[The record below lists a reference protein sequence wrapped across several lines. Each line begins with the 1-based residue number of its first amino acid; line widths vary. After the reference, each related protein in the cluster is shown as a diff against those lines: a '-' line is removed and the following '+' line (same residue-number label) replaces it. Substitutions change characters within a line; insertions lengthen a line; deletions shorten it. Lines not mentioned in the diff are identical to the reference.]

1 MTSAPPQHNQE
12 RKKRPPPRNLAVIR
26 KAYVTPNMLRVTLGG
41 SELASFP
48 EDSEGGYVKLQ
59 PAAPGDSDK
68 PLVRT
73 YTIRSFHPPTADS
86 EAELD
91 IDFVTHEGEG
101 PAAKWAMDC
110 APGDTIKVGGPG
122 PRKSLDHTAD
132 WFLLVGDMSALPA
145 ISVNLERL
153 PADAIGHVLLEVIS
167 PDDRQPLNVPPG
179 MRVEWFVNAT
189 PETPGQVL
197 LDAVKALPNLTGQ
210 PSVWIA
216 GEFSQSL
223 AIRTYLKSHLDIA
236 RTHMYASSYWQI
248 GQTEDGHRISKQGAV
263 FAS

>member
-1 MTSAPPQHNQE
+1 MTSAPPQQNQE

-68 PLVRT
+68 PLLRT

-86 EAELD
+86 EAELN

-110 APGDTIKVGGPG
+110 APGDIIKVGGPG

-153 PADAIGHVLLEVIS
+153 PEDAFGHVLLEVIS

-179 MRVEWFVNAT
+179 MRVRVVCQCGARDARPVVAGRRQSAAQPHRSAIGMDRRRIQPVTGHPHVSKVT
-189 PETPGQVL
+189 PRHR
-197 LDAVKALPNLTGQ
+197 PNPYVCQ
-210 PSVWIA
+210 
-216 GEFSQSL
+216 
-223 AIRTYLKSHLDIA
+223 
-236 RTHMYASSYWQI
+236 
-248 GQTEDGHRISKQGAV
+248 
-263 FAS
+263 